1 MITNKQIKE
10 LERLFNDYSC
20 MLESHKDEEQR
31 YNNLMIGVQKAV
43 GILGYEIEF
52 KGETVS
58 YGYASYGVKYDEYKL
73 VKKKNSQNTPIND
86 MMKNI
91 RNIISDLEEKRDSI
105 EDKAHNEDRDIT
117 EEEQEKLDK
126 ISEQVCSLYDCA
138 DYIENAMDCLEDY
151 KD

>member
-10 LERLFNDYSC
+10 LERLFNSYSRGFA
-20 MLESHKDEEQR
+20 SHKDEEQR
-31 YNNLMIGVQKAV
+31 YNDMMLGVYKAV
-43 GILGYEIEF
+43 GILGYEMEF
-52 KGETVS
+52 EGETVS
-58 YGYASYGVKYDEYKL
+58 YGYDSYGVKYDEYKL

-91 RNIISDLEEKRDSI
+91 RNIISDLEEKSDSI

-126 ISEQVCSLYDCA
+126 ISDQVCSLYDCA
-138 DYIENAMDCLEDY
+138 DYIENAVECLEEHVD
-151 KD
+151 

>member
-31 YNNLMIGVQKAV
+31 YNNLMIGVQKAI
-43 GILGYEIEF
+43 GILGYEIRF

-58 YGYASYGVKYDEYKL
+58 YGYASYGVKYNEYKL

-117 EEEQEKLDK
+117 EEIGRASCRER
-126 ISEQVCSLYDCA
+126 V
-138 DYIENAMDCLEDY
+138 
-151 KD
+151 

>member
-10 LERLFNDYSC
+10 LERLFNSYSRGFA
-20 MLESHKDEEQR
+20 SHKDEEQR
-31 YNNLMIGVQKAV
+31 YNDMMLGVYKAV
-43 GILGYEIEF
+43 GILGYEMEF
-52 KGETVS
+52 EGETVS
-58 YGYASYGVKYDEYKL
+58 YGYDSYGVKYDEYKL
-73 VKKKNSQNTPIND
+73 VKKKDSQNTPIND

-105 EDKAHNEDRDIT
+105 EDKARNEDRDIT

-138 DYIENAMDCLEDY
+138 DYVENAIDCLEEYVD
-151 KD
+151 

>member
-10 LERLFNDYSC
+10 LEKLFNNYSRG
-20 MLESHKDEEQR
+20 LEAHKDEEQR
-31 YNNLMIGVQKAV
+31 YNDMMLGVQKAV

-52 KGETVS
+52 EGEAVS
-58 YGYASYGVKYDEYKL
+58 YGYDSYGVKYDEYKL

-91 RNIISDLEEKRDSI
+91 RNIISDLEEKSGSI

-117 EEEQEKLDK
+117 EEEQEKLDE
-126 ISEQVCSLYDCA
+126 ISDQICSLYDCA
-138 DYIENAMDCLEDY
+138 DYIENAMDCVEERVD
-151 KD
+151 

>member
-31 YNNLMIGVQKAV
+31 YNNLMMGVQKAV

-73 VKKKNSQNTPIND
+73 VKKKNSQNTPINV
-86 MMKNI
+86 MTENI
-91 RNIISDLEEKRDSI
+91 IDLISDLEDKRASI
-105 EDKAHNEDRDIT
+105 EDKALKEDRDMT
-117 EEEQEKLDK
+117 KKEQKKYNEINKKIRTLD
-126 ISEQVCSLYDCA
+126 DCIWQ
-138 DYIENAMDCLEDY
+138 IENVMGYLEDY

>member
-1 MITNKQIKE
+1 MLTSTQVKE
-10 LERLFNDYSC
+10 LEKLYNRYSC
-20 MLESHKDEEQR
+20 MLEADKGEEKE
-31 YNNLMIGVQKAV
+31 NNARMIAFHRVIE
-43 GILGYEIEF
+43 ILGYDIELE
-52 KGETVS
+52 GETVS

-117 EEEQEKLDK
+117 EEEQEKLNE
-126 ISEQVCSLYDCA
+126 ISDQVCSLYDCA
-138 DYIENAMDCLEDY
+138 DYIENDMDCLEDY